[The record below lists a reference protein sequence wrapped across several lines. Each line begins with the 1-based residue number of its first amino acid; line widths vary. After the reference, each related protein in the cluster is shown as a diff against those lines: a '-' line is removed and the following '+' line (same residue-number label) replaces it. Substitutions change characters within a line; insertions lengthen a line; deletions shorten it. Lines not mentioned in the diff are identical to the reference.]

1 MESIPKKLF
10 SEYNIHNETI
20 KYATYE
26 DEEIKKYL
34 INDENV
40 SEKILIDNINELE
53 STIAIFI
60 DKYSDTIKK
69 NKFGINEYMEQFKM
83 VGLKYIIDSNIT
95 KIILEEIKYKL
106 NKENTANFN
115 QYNFNDIYQQYKNGE
130 YKDIL
135 ERQFKE
141 GSENYLLLKND
152 VENYIT
158 FIKTIREKN
167 EKIGIIHLNLMI
179 VYLNIYMKDVSKEV
193 HNIMVLDKPS
203 KKHQE
208 NALLSLLVL
217 LKRVSTFPFSLLN
230 SFLLSYKDICNI
242 PENSKEWENMKKL
255 VFRVNSKDDDKIK
268 ELLKD
273 GNESQT
279 YILSVFY
286 DSFTQK
292 SVVKK
297 VFTAVGQGI
306 HLKLDKEARDI
317 HFKKAR
323 LNFNPELLIE
333 VIEMT
338 KNKLLKKI
346 MEKTYPNINFRKK
359 LYLKKEFKEINLNY
373 IKQLLDFLNGKIE
386 GKKEKNIFQN
396 FIDISEEN
404 KAKPLYYEKI
414 EKAEKKNY
422 VSTRLFHSSEIIFKN
437 DKEKSKNFLKNI
449 NLFSKKKSP
458 TNNDTLLIH
467 IHGGAYIQGSTFGQ
481 EQYLRE
487 WCKHMGIPFLG
498 IDYGLSPA
506 HKYPEPINDCFQAYM
521 WLLKNAKEELCMDLK
536 NIIISGDSA
545 GANMVFSLV
554 FMLITIN
561 QYENLDIKVPDL
573 LLIEYPTTY
582 SGEDNVTNSLINSI
596 KDLVFDPVFLK
607 YVRDAYVGDYKNMDD
622 PFLNPIKADE
632 KILKFLPKTRLFFGS
647 TDPLRDDSIRILY
660 PISKVPGLD
669 VLGYEFNNYWH
680 SFNSITPKELRKM
693 PWDFVFTEVDEFLK
707 SKEEKAKAFD
717 QN

>member
-1 MESIPKKLF
+1 M
-10 SEYNIHNETI
+10 
-20 KYATYE
+20 
-26 DEEIKKYL
+26 
-34 INDENV
+34 
-40 SEKILIDNINELE
+40 
-53 STIAIFI
+53 
-60 DKYSDTIKK
+60 
-69 NKFGINEYMEQFKM
+69 
-83 VGLKYIIDSNIT
+83 
-95 KIILEEIKYKL
+95 
-106 NKENTANFN
+106 
-115 QYNFNDIYQQYKNGE
+115 
-130 YKDIL
+130 
-135 ERQFKE
+135 
-141 GSENYLLLKND
+141 
-152 VENYIT
+152 
-158 FIKTIREKN
+158 
-167 EKIGIIHLNLMI
+167 
-179 VYLNIYMKDVSKEV
+179 
-193 HNIMVLDKPS
+193 
-203 KKHQE
+203 
-208 NALLSLLVL
+208 
-217 LKRVSTFPFSLLN
+217 
-230 SFLLSYKDICNI
+230 
-242 PENSKEWENMKKL
+242 
-255 VFRVNSKDDDKIK
+255 
-268 ELLKD
+268 
-273 GNESQT
+273 
-279 YILSVFY
+279 
-286 DSFTQK
+286 
-292 SVVKK
+292 
-297 VFTAVGQGI
+297 
-306 HLKLDKEARDI
+306 
-317 HFKKAR
+317 
-323 LNFNPELLIE
+323 
-333 VIEMT
+333 
-338 KNKLLKKI
+338 
-346 MEKTYPNINFRKK
+346 
-359 LYLKKEFKEINLNY
+359 
-373 IKQLLDFLNGKIE
+373 
-386 GKKEKNIFQN
+386 
-396 FIDISEEN
+396 
-404 KAKPLYYEKI
+404 
-414 EKAEKKNY
+414 
-422 VSTRLFHSSEIIFKN
+422 
-437 DKEKSKNFLKNI
+437 

-561 QYENLDIKVPDL
+561 QYENLNIKVPDL

-707 SKEEKAKAFD
+707 LKEEKAKAFD